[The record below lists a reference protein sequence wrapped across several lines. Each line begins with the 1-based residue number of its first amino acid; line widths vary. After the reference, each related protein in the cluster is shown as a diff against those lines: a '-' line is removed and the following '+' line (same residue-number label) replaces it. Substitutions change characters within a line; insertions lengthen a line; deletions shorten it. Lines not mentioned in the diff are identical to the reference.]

1 MHMLN
6 LNNKISIQWMS
17 ATFICI
23 VIVICMNWES
33 FSTIDKRKHWNKKEA
48 KETNNS
54 VIEETWVF
62 NNDLMLL
69 PHSEFNSNWTRR
81 VKFPPKKLSNKWF
94 LTFLNPI
101 LLPHGLS
108 SS

>member
-33 FSTIDKRKHWNKKEA
+33 FSTIDKRKHWNKKGA

-54 VIEETWVF
+54 VIGETWIF
-62 NNDLMLL
+62 KNDLMLP
-69 PHSEFNSNWTRR
+69 PHSEFNSDCTRS
-81 VKFPPKKLSNKWF
+81 VK
-94 LTFLNPI
+94 I
-101 LLPHGLS
+101 S
-108 SS
+108 SKETVKQGFWPS